1 MTSYIYDTDEVTLT
15 NFVAHFR
22 CLGADFSTH
31 KALQSR
37 PDRRLNCKLNWAQS
51 MAQSLGPRAET
62 GESMA
67 RVRSTAGSSVVVRL
81 L

>member
-15 NFVAHFR
+15 NPVAHFT
-22 CLGADFSTH
+22 GADFSTH

-67 RVRSTAGSSVVVRL
+67 RVRSNHGRL
-81 L
+81 I